1 MASKKTMLGSVGLMV
16 VGASTALVVSH
27 VKLGWSHSD
36 AAPTAQVAAE
46 VKPALPPPSVTQ
58 VSEARSL
65 GHTFAQVAAQLSPS
79 VVRVSVAKT
88 EKQQQVPD
96 QLRYFFGNP
105 EGGGMGRG
113 QKVRGLGSGFV
124 IDKAGY
130 IVTNNHV
137 VEGADEVKVTF
148 VDGKTVAAKV
158 VGTDPKTDVAVIKV
172 DAASITFAPARF
184 GNSDSMQVGEWTIAI
199 GNPEGLDHTVTVG
212 VLSAKGRE
220 GFGMVQYAD
229 FLQTDAAINPGN
241 SGGPLVDIDGN
252 VIGINTMIR
261 GVGTGLNFAIP
272 SSMAKP
278 VVDQLIKTGKVRRPY
293 IGIKMQDVTPEMSRT
308 FGPNAPERGV
318 IVGEVMA
325 GSPADRAGV
334 KAGDVIVR
342 IDGKVIDGSRNMQ
355 NTIVA
360 KNVGQKVELAVWRD
374 GKEQRL
380 VSTTAEMPADSTS
393 PHGAASTP
401 AEQHG
406 KIGLGLQNLT
416 SDIAQELKLPRGLR
430 GAVIGQVRSD
440 SPAEEAGLKR
450 GDVVT
455 EVDRRAVGNADEAMR
470 ALSQPNPNG
479 HLLRVQR
486 EDQAQYVVIPAP

>member
-1 MASKKTMLGSVGLMV
+1 MASRKTLLGSVGLMV
-16 VGASTALVVSH
+16 VGAGTAVAVSH
-27 VKLGWSHSD
+27 VKIGWSRSD
-36 AAPTAQVAAE
+36 AAPMAQVAAD
-46 VKPALPPPSVTQ
+46 VKPALPPPSSTQ

-65 GHTFAQVAAQLSPS
+65 GRTFAQVAAQLSPS

-88 EKQQQVPD
+88 AKQQQVPD

-105 EGGGMGRG
+105 QGGGMGRG
-113 QKVRGLGSGFV
+113 QKEHGLGSGFV

-148 VDGKTVAAKV
+148 IDGKTVPARV
-158 VGTDPKTDVAVIKV
+158 VGTDPKSDVAVIKV
-172 DAASITFAPARF
+172 EGVNVTPARF
-184 GNSDSMQVGEWTIAI
+184 GDSDKMQVGEWTIAI
-199 GNPEGLDHTVTVG
+199 GNPMGLDHTVTVG

-229 FLQTDAAINPGN
+229 FLQTDAAINHGN
-241 SGGPLVDIDGN
+241 SGGPLIDLDGN

-261 GVGTGLNFAIP
+261 GEGMGLNFAIP

-278 VVDQLIKTGKVRRPY
+278 IVEQLIKTGKVRRPY

-308 FGPNAPERGV
+308 FGPNAPEKGV
-318 IVGEVMA
+318 IVGEVMT
-325 GSPADRAGV
+325 GSPADKAGV
-334 KAGDVIVR
+334 RAGDVIVR
-342 IDGKVIDGSRNMQ
+342 IDGKQIESSRNMQ

-374 GKEQRL
+374 GKEQKL
-380 VSTTAEMPADSTS
+380 VSTTAEMPGDTTPGA
-393 PHGAASTP
+393 GAAQMP

-416 SDIAQELKLPRGLR
+416 PDIAQELHVPRGVR
-430 GAVIGQVRSD
+430 GAVIGQVRED

-450 GDVVT
+450 GDVIT
-455 EVDRRAVGNADEAMR
+455 EVDRHAVSNADEAMR
-470 ALSQPNPNG
+470 SLGRQSPNG

-486 EDQAQYVVIPAP
+486 EDQSQYVVVPAP